1 MDERHPSPGTPRDK
15 LRTAA
20 LGFAGGLRLVMP
32 FAVESLRLA
41 REGPDIADGG
51 WTLDLLAHRRVAVV
65 LGLGA
70 LVEIAID
77 KTPYPP
83 TRVEPLPLAGRVI
96 ASGSACALSCLAEG
110 RTSTS
115 GALIGSVAAVAGS
128 VFGYSMRTRLPLPA
142 WLLAVAEDALAL
154 ALGLWAVQH

>member
-1 MDERHPSPGTPRDK
+1 MVERHPWSGTLQDK
-15 LRTAA
+15 VRTAA
-20 LGFAGGLRLVMP
+20 LGFAGGLRLAMP
-32 FAVESLRLA
+32 FAVESVYLS

-51 WTLDLLAHRRVAVV
+51 WTLDLLARRRVAVV

-70 LVEIAID
+70 LAEIVID
-77 KTPYPP
+77 KTPFPP
-83 TRVEPLPLAGRVI
+83 TRVDPLPLAGRVI

-128 VFGYSMRTRLPLPA
+128 VFGYTMRTRLPLPA

-154 ALGLWAVQH
+154 GLGLFAVQH

>member
-1 MDERHPSPGTPRDK
+1 MDERHPWSGTLQDK

-32 FAVESLRLA
+32 FAVESVYLS

-51 WTLDLLAHRRVAVV
+51 WTLDLLARRRVAVV

-70 LVEIAID
+70 LAEIVID
-77 KTPYPP
+77 KTPFPP

-142 WLLAVAEDALAL
+142 WLLAVTEDGLAL
-154 ALGLWAVQH
+154 ALSLFAVQH